1 MTIKIAVYPGTFD
14 PFTYGHL
21 DVVRRASKM
30 FEKIIISVVENSNKI
45 SLFNIKERKEIIED
59 GFYPRRKRG
68 QAIPINRT
76 KYNRK
81 AKAFIEA
88 RLNEVLPEMSNTMKK
103 NLNTALRKGYDEVIK
118 KGLTGA
124 AGILAS
130 TPEAIA
136 ERIAVL
142 QEPPVYIVVSIAFK
156 IVTAASLI
164 SLISAISGMGGFIL
178 FFAVFYIYIRGV
190 LTYDPNKYV
199 KKWIIK

>member
-1 MTIKIAVYPGTFD
+1 MVGFFLKFCEMLWKTIKYIFVSIWELIRFIWDAISIIFSLIGSILMGT
-14 PFTYGHL
+14 
-21 DVVRRASKM
+21 
-30 FEKIIISVVENSNKI
+30 
-45 SLFNIKERKEIIED
+45 
-59 GFYPRRKRG
+59 
-68 QAIPINRT
+68 
-76 KYNRK
+76 
-81 AKAFIEA
+81 
-88 RLNEVLPEMSNTMKK
+88 
-103 NLNTALRKGYDEVIK
+103 K

-142 QEPPVYIVVSIAFK
+142 QEHPLYIVVSITFK
-156 IVTAASLI
+156 IVTAATLI

-199 KKWIIK
+199 KK